1 MAETNLPTQTVDWF
15 DREHKVMTLFID
27 NAKTYVQLSIGA
39 LLLSVTF
46 LKEVLGLP
54 KETPIHL
61 DCALVV
67 CWICFLMAVIF
78 GALYQ
83 YFACKFVEWKADVK
97 RSHRIRIQWLIHHPW
112 PAYRL
117 MLIAFYGG
125 GVFFTVGAIIRL
137 SSSHP

>member
-1 MAETNLPTQTVDWF
+1 MAETNVPTQTVDWF
-15 DREHKVMTLFID
+15 DREHKVITLFID

-46 LKEVLGLP
+46 LREVLGLP

-61 DCALVV
+61 DWALVV

-83 YFACKFVEWKADVK
+83 YFACKIRGVEGGREEESPQTDRV
-97 RSHRIRIQWLIHHPW
+97 
-112 PAYRL
+112 AYSPS
-117 MLIAFYGG
+117 M
-125 GVFFTVGAIIRL
+125 
-137 SSSHP
+137 